1 MTLHLGLTEVSN
13 GNRPFCHGNVP
24 TWLFAFFLLVFT
36 SCDSVPGVT
45 DPTASSPVVS
55 GIQVSPEVLALDQLG
70 GEGETVSAQITVTAD
85 VTDADNDLTAAFVL
99 IRSSS
104 PGQAPLA
111 QEEVQLGNAGTFT
124 SRLDLTVPRASGG
137 QFVVS
142 VFAADAAGNISNT
155 AYGSIQVSGESAPP
169 EIMSIDMPDQVTR
182 PAAGLPPISISI
194 QATVSDPD
202 GLDNVAFVEVI
213 VNGAATLRLCDDGGS
228 GTCNNGFGSS
238 GDLDA
243 GDGVYTLTIQLDA
256 SNSAGTNSFEFTAV
270 DRTGLRS
277 GTVSRTIVVQ

>member
-1 MTLHLGLTEVSN
+1 MTLHHGRTKVSS
-13 GNRPFCHGNVP
+13 GSRPFYSSTAKP
-24 TWLFAFFLLVFT
+24 WLFAILLLALT

-55 GIQVSPEVLALDQLG
+55 GIQVTPDVLALDQLG
-70 GEGETVSAQITVTAD
+70 GEGETVTAQITVSAD
-85 VTDADNDLTAAFVL
+85 VTDADKDLTAAFVL

-111 QEEVQLGNAGTFT
+111 QEEVPLGNDGRFT
-124 SRLDLTVPRASGG
+124 LRLDLTVPRASGG
-137 QFVVS
+137 QFVVT

-155 AYGSIQVSGESAPP
+155 AYGSIRVSGESAPP
-169 EIMSIDMPDQVTR
+169 EIIAVDMPDQVTR
-182 PAAGLPPISISI
+182 PAVGQPPISIPI
-194 QATVSDPD
+194 LATVSDPD
-202 GLDNVAFVEVI
+202 GLENVAFVEVI

-238 GDLDA
+238 GDVAA
-243 GDGVYTLTIQLDA
+243 GDGVFTLTIQLDS
-256 SNSAGTNSFEFTAV
+256 SNAAGTNSFEFTAV

-277 GTVSRTIVVQ
+277 GAVFRMITVQ